1 MNENIRK
8 FIRDDVD
15 VNSITDPIEDT
26 RSESDKMDDLL
37 QKSFISLSDN
47 YPKPPSYLSIRD
59 EFAGDIIPIFTPG
72 NISAITGKAKAKKSF
87 VQTMF
92 TAATSMNGALNS
104 RIIAD
109 LPEGKEMV
117 ILFDTEQSKYA
128 VYRVTNRVK
137 KLTNGNDENF
147 VAFSLR
153 GMDTDEIIALMN
165 HVVDKFQNIGVIY
178 IDQIADLTRS
188 INDEKEAVKIVKW
201 LEKMSNDYDLHICCV
216 IHQNKG
222 DGYATGWLGSQIMK
236 KAETII
242 SVEKEEQNKDISHVR
257 PERSRGREFEPF
269 SIIIDN
275 EGMPKMIG
283 TQETAQ
289 YNTEMSI

>member
-1 MNENIRK
+1 
-8 FIRDDVD
+8 
-15 VNSITDPIEDT
+15 
-26 RSESDKMDDLL
+26 
-37 QKSFISLSDN
+37 
-47 YPKPPSYLSIRD
+47 
-59 EFAGDIIPIFTPG
+59 
-72 NISAITGKAKAKKSF
+72 
-87 VQTMF
+87 MF